1 MENVS
6 KSQSIVKIGF
16 IVAMIFVAAFSRILP
31 HPYNFSPLAAMG
43 IFGAAFF
50 DKKWLAY
57 LTPFLALFLS
67 DLVINNVIYAQYY
80 SSFTF
85 FYEGFYWQY
94 LSYAL
99 IITLAFV
106 TLKKVNLKNVIGTSL
121 SSSII
126 FFIISNFGAWLTS
139 GMYTANLSGLVSCYV
154 AAIPFFSGSFAGDLF
169 YCGIMFGA
177 YLGVAKFVPQLQI
190 AK

>member
-6 KSQSIVKIGF
+6 KSQPIAKIGF
-16 IVAMIFVAAFSRILP
+16 IVAMIFLAAFSRILP

-121 SSSII
+121 LSSII
-126 FFIISNFGAWLTS
+126 FFVISNFGAWLTS
-139 GMYTANLSGLVSCYV
+139 GMYPANLSGMVSCYV
-154 AAIPFFSGSFAGDLF
+154 AALPFFPGSFVGDLF